1 MVRSILCCR
10 LAHDL
15 GYTVYQVEPSALAL
29 LKTYGTK
36 SWSVQLKQSLRAE
49 REFVQNLNDI
59 ETFLEFRLNSL
70 DGNEITLSPGGQNPL
85 IKSVV
90 EDFCPRFTPG
100 ATVTYIGDAEN
111 RFLHLDAAYLKG
123 IGVLLAPA
131 AKNARRRGA

>member
-1 MVRSILCCR
+1 
-10 LAHDL
+10 
-15 GYTVYQVEPSALAL
+15 VEPSALAL

-59 ETFLEFRLNSL
+59 ETFLEFRLNSP